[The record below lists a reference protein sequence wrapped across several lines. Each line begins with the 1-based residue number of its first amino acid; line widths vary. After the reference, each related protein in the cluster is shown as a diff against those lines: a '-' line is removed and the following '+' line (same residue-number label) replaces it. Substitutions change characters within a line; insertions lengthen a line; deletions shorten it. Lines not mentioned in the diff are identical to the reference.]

1 MKQRFLKKYILIVD
15 ARDLEY
21 FGENFDENKNC
32 RESRKMN
39 EMKESQRCARKTS
52 GMKLNNLKKK
62 VLSQKIIT
70 KR

>member
-1 MKQRFLKKYILIVD
+1 MKQRFLKKYVLIVD

-39 EMKESQRCARKTS
+39 EMKESRRCARKTS

-62 VLSQKIIT
+62 GFKSKNHN
-70 KR
+70 

>member
-1 MKQRFLKKYILIVD
+1 MKQRFLKKYVLIVD

-52 GMKLNNLKKK
+52 GMKL
-62 VLSQKIIT
+62 KI
-70 KR
+70 